1 MAKGQT
7 KQAQVQPALPTPT
20 AHRPPPQAP
29 CAPPTARLSSSRSS
43 PPAAAALRALRA
55 LPERLLCVCL
65 PSMIQP
71 PSFHGVISIFRPV
84 LMLLCMLLALGLCA
98 SG

>member
-1 MAKGQT
+1 MAKGQAQ
-7 KQAQVQPALPTPT
+7 QAEVQPALPTPT

-29 CAPPTARLSSSRSS
+29 RAPPTARPSPS
-43 PPAAAALRALRA
+43 PPFAARRALPRA
-55 LPERLLCVCL
+55 LPECLLCVCL
-65 PSMIQP
+65 QSMIQP
-71 PSFHGVISIFRPV
+71 PSFHGVVSISRPV